1 MIVKF
6 LPTKNGSGLGRV
18 NYLLNERQEQGTAR
32 VLKGSEAQV
41 RTLIAQMPYKQKNLL
56 WSFVVQ

>member
-6 LPTKNGSGLGRV
+6 LPTKNGGGLGSV
-18 NYLLNERQEQGTAR
+18 NYLLNERQEKGTAR

-41 RTLIAQMPYKQKNLL
+41 RALIAQMQYKQKT
-56 WSFVVQ
+56 